1 MGIVIVLLCDHD
13 RASEFGSW
21 WGNMIGTFV
30 LYLREGLEASL
41 IVSILFA
48 ALRQL
53 RLMHWA
59 RAVWIGIVLALL
71 GSVLGGVI
79 FFLTIHY
86 YDGSVYDTIFGSMA
100 FLIAVVVL
108 TLMTFWMQKHSRT
121 LKSDLVAKASSA
133 SSGFAL
139 GLLAFTTV
147 GREGIETALF
157 TLAFALNSS
166 SPWLLA
172 LGAILGVLAAV
183 ALSFMIYRLG
193 YKLDYRIFFRIMG
206 ILLIIFAAGFLANA
220 AQALQ
225 AAGWLPIGTATLW
238 NISGILNEES
248 NLGALLHNMLG
259 YSQAP
264 TVLQEILYV
273 AYLLIVGGYFF
284 WMTRKP
290 KKKSPLR
297 EHSEPQMVPQK
308 V

>member
-1 MGIVIVLLCDHD
+1 
-13 RASEFGSW
+13 
-21 WGNMIGTFV
+21 MIGTFV

-53 RLMHWA
+53 GLMHQA
-59 RAVWIGIVLALL
+59 RAVWIGVVLALL
-71 GSVLGGVI
+71 GSVLGGAI

-86 YDGSVYDTIFGSMA
+86 YDGSIYDTIFESAA

-166 SPWLLA
+166 SPWLLV
-172 LGAILGVLAAV
+172 LGAILGILAAI

-193 YKLDYRIFFRIMG
+193 YKLDYRLFFRVMG
-206 ILLIIFAAGFLANA
+206 ILLIFFAAGFLANV
-220 AQALQ
+220 AQTLQ
-225 AAGWLPIGTATLW
+225 EAGWLPIGTATLW
-238 NISGILNEES
+238 NTSAILNEES
-248 NLGALLHNMLG
+248 NIGALLHNLLG

-264 TVLQEILYV
+264 TVLQGILYI

-290 KKKSPLR
+290 KKKNR
-297 EHSEPQMVPQK
+297 SEVHPESQMIAQK

>member
-1 MGIVIVLLCDHD
+1 
-13 RASEFGSW
+13 
-21 WGNMIGTFV
+21 MIGTFV

-53 RLMHWA
+53 GLMHRA
-59 RAVWIGIVLALL
+59 RAVWLGIMLALL
-71 GSVLGGVI
+71 GSVSGGVI

-86 YDGSVYDTIFGSMA
+86 YDGSIYDTIFASVA

-108 TLMTFWMQKHSRT
+108 TLMTFWMQQHSRT

-172 LGAILGVLAAV
+172 LGAILGILAAI

-220 AQALQ
+220 AQTLQ

-238 NISGILNEES
+238 NTSAILSEES
-248 NLGALLHNMLG
+248 NAGGLLHNLLG

-264 TVLQEILYV
+264 TVLQEILYI

-290 KKKSPLR
+290 KSKNKGKNRPE

>member
-1 MGIVIVLLCDHD
+1 MNLAL
-13 RASEFGSW
+13 W
-21 WGNMIGTFV
+21 WESMIGTFV

-41 IVSILFA
+41 ILSILFA

-53 RLMHWA
+53 GLMHQA
-59 RAVWIGIVLALL
+59 RAIWIGVVLAFL
-71 GSVLGGVI
+71 GSIAGGVA

-86 YDGSVYDTIFGSMA
+86 YDGSIYDTIFESAA

-108 TLMTFWMQKHSRT
+108 TMMTFWMQQHSRT
-121 LKSDLVAKASSA
+121 LKRDLVAKASSA

-166 SPWLLA
+166 RPWLLA
-172 LGAILGVLAAV
+172 LGAILGILAAL

-193 YKLDYRIFFRIMG
+193 YKIDYRIFFRVMG
-206 ILLIIFAAGFLANA
+206 ILLIFFAAGFLANA
-220 AQALQ
+220 AQTLQ

-238 NISGILNEES
+238 NTSAILSEES
-248 NLGALLHNMLG
+248 NMGTLLHDLLG

-264 TVLQEILYV
+264 TVLQEILYL
-273 AYLLIVGGYFF
+273 AYLLIAGGYFF

-290 KKKSPLR
+290 KPKKKSQPG
-297 EHSEPQMVPQK
+297 EHPEPQVVTQK
-308 V
+308 A